1 MIGGSLPAALQALCG
16 ARSSGI
22 LTVTSEGRAAR
33 FALHKGQFL
42 YASSDSVRRLGDA
55 MIAKGHV
62 TPETLES
69 VLIHQRR
76 KKKRQLIGMV
86 LLELGLV
93 TREIATAELEEQI
106 YEVLCEVLE
115 WDEGHYDFESLPN
128 EFEGI
133 LMPGCTLESQLIRIA
148 VAKSAES

>member
-1 MIGGSLPAALQALCG
+1 MIGGSLPAALQALTG

-22 LTVTSEGRAAR
+22 LTVTSEGLTAR

-42 YASSDSVRRLGDA
+42 YASSDTVRRLGDA
-55 MIAKGHV
+55 MLAKGHV

-69 VLIHQRR
+69 VLLHQRR

-106 YEVLCEVLE
+106 YEVLREVLE
-115 WDEGHYDFESLPN
+115 WDQGEYAFESLPN
-128 EFEGI
+128 DFEGV
-133 LMPGCTLESQLIRIA
+133 LMPGCTLETQLIRIA
-148 VAKSAES
+148 VAKAAAS